1 MEPKSIQRPMVGG
14 GWLEQVM
21 PNVQP
26 TGKKIIVFH
35 SLNVST
41 RWDMAGTFNTPLF
54 AEDYA
59 MCVVC
64 LAYSLIDTATV
75 DLNLLNQD
83 IQNGIL
89 LTTQEDKETFFN
101 KWRAGQYR
109 FSTEPC
115 RETIAQRREEIR
127 REQEER
133 RQEEE
138 QPDGTRRVGKWTF
151 GPSQP
156 ANGTDIDPQHIGPR
170 EE

>member
-1 MEPKSIQRPMVGG
+1 MEPKSIQTQVPG
-14 GWLEQVM
+14 GWQVQVT
-21 PNVQP
+21 PNVQA
-26 TGKKIIVFH
+26 TGNKIIVFH
-35 SLNVST
+35 SPNVPT
-41 RWDMAGTFNTPLF
+41 GWDMAGTFNTPVF
-54 AEDYA
+54 ADNGSSSI
-59 MCVVC
+59 VC
-64 LAYSLIDTATV
+64 LGYSWIDTATA

-89 LTTQEDKETFFN
+89 LTTQEGKETFFS

>member
-109 FSTEPC
+109 FSTQPC
-115 RETIAQRREEIR
+115 RGNIAQSREEIR
-127 REQEER
+127 GEQEEGHK
-133 RQEEE
+133 EEE
-138 QPDGTRRVGKWTF
+138 QP
-151 GPSQP
+151 
-156 ANGTDIDPQHIGPR
+156 ANGANIDPQHIGPR